1 MRPGDRERVVVIRRR
16 RFRAMGTDV
25 EILLESDSD
34 AGSAAGIAAAER
46 EVRRLEGMLSRF
58 REGSELSRLN
68 RLGAIAASPELA
80 ELVDLALTGRESTGG
95 RFDPTVHDAVVAA
108 GYDRSFELV
117 GDGEGEPA
125 PALPARC
132 GGGVHL
138 DRASGLVSLDPGVR
152 LDLGGIAKG
161 WCADR
166 VGAGLADWGA
176 CLVNVGGDLA
186 TQGVPADGAWA
197 VGVEAPEGT
206 LSLALERGAI
216 ATSGRDRRRWRRG
229 GTEIH
234 HVIDP
239 GTARPAAT
247 DLLRATVVAGT
258 AAWAEVLATSF
269 LVAGADAAARE
280 ADALGVPCVLVPAT
294 GPALRAGG
302 L

>member
-1 MRPGDRERVVVIRRR
+1 MIRRR

-25 EILLESDSD
+25 EILLQSDSD
-34 AGSAAGIAAAER
+34 AGAATGIAGAER
-46 EVRRLEGMLSRF
+46 EVRRLEGILSRF
-58 REGSELSRLN
+58 KEGSELCRLN
-68 RLGAIAASPELA
+68 RAGAIAASPELA
-80 ELVDLALTGRESTGG
+80 ALVDLALAGRESTGG

-117 GDGEGEPA
+117 GDGEAAPA
-125 PALPARC
+125 PAPPPRC

-166 VGAGLADWGA
+166 VSAALADWGP

-186 TQGVPADGAWA
+186 TQGVPAEGAWA
-197 VGVEAPEGT
+197 VGVEAPGET
-206 LSLALERGAI
+206 LSLSLERGAM

-229 GTEIH
+229 GAEAH

-247 DLLRATVVAGT
+247 DLLRATVVAAT

-280 ADALGVPCVLVPAT
+280 ADALGVPCVLVPAC
-294 GPALRAGG
+294 GPAVRAGG